1 MAPDGTRLPGADAAT
16 PKADAAPFGADVM
29 DTWSQP
35 ALLEAPPWG
44 PLRQCGLDEVGR
56 GALAGPLVAAAVILP
71 DDFLERMGPLAPFL
85 RDSKATPRRRREEVA
100 ALVRA
105 HAVAL
110 AIAVAPVEVINQRGV
125 GWANRDVFRALIA
138 RIDADDYV
146 VDGKV
151 KPPAPADRITRV
163 RCLIKADTQT
173 PAVSAASIV
182 AKVYRDHVM
191 AELAASYPQ
200 YGWER
205 NAGYGSPDHLEA
217 LRSHGPGP
225 HHRRLFVE
233 TALSGGQHA
242 RRLAQTS
249 RNETRRDTDPDVA
262 DTGLFGADAV

>member
-1 MAPDGTRLPGADAAT
+1 MATKKGAPSGAERADG
-16 PKADAAPFGADVM
+16 V
-29 DTWSQP
+29 SQP
-35 ALLEAPPWG
+35 LLLDAPIWMPG
-44 PLRQCGLDEVGR
+44 RQCGLDEVGR

-71 DDFLERMGPLAPFL
+71 EDFLERLGPLAPFL

-100 ALVRA
+100 AVVRM

-125 GWANRDVFRALIA
+125 GWANRDVFRALIE
-138 RIDADDYV
+138 RVDADEYI

-151 KPPAPADRITRV
+151 KPPASAERIARV
-163 RCLIKADTQT
+163 RCLVKADARA

-191 AELAASYPQ
+191 AELAAGHPQ

-217 LRSHGPGP
+217 LRRFGPGP
-225 HHRRLFVE
+225 HHRRLFVA
-233 TALSGGQHA
+233 TVLSGGQRA
-242 RRLAQTS
+242 RHRGQTAGQAQGDEG
-249 RNETRRDTDPDVA
+249 ETETVNA
-262 DTGLFGADAV
+262 GLFGADRA